1 MADTGGDLP
10 QVDPDLMHAT
20 RVVLRPIATPFPL
33 AFMVLACATLLV
45 AGQELGWFAPSDTDV
60 VALTLIAF
68 AFPLQLLASVFG
80 FLGRD
85 TVAAT
90 GFGIQSATWLMIGL
104 VDLLRP
110 ADTTSPAL
118 GVLLIASATAILIC
132 TAGSALGK
140 LAPALV
146 LGLTALRF
154 LLTGLHEVSGAI
166 GVGHI
171 AAIVGLVLVP
181 VAAYV
186 ALALELENLQRRT
199 VLPLLRRGLGAEAM
213 RGSFAQQSRRLQREA
228 GVREQL

>member
-1 MADTGGDLP
+1 MDDTRGDLP
-10 QVDPDLMHAT
+10 QLDPDLMRAT

-33 AFMVLACATLLV
+33 AFMALACATLLV
-45 AGQELGWFAPSDTDV
+45 AGLELGWFAPGDTQV

-104 VDLLRP
+104 VHLLRP
-110 ADTTSPAL
+110 AGSTSPAL
-118 GVLLIASATAILIC
+118 EVLLIASATAIVLC

-154 LLTGLHEVSGAI
+154 LLTGLHEVTG
-166 GVGHI
+166 GVGISHV
-171 AAIVGLVLVP
+171 AAVVGLVLVP
-181 VAAYV
+181 IAAYV

-199 VLPLLRRGLGAEAM
+199 VLPLLRRGQGAEAM
-213 RGSFAQQSRRLQREA
+213 RGSLAQQSRRLQHEA

>member
-1 MADTGGDLP
+1 MTD
-10 QVDPDLMHAT
+10 AT
-20 RVVLRPIATPFPL
+20 RIVLRPIATPFPL
-33 AFMVLACATLLV
+33 AFLALACATLLV
-45 AGQELGWFAPSDTDV
+45 AGMELGWFAQGDTQV

-90 GFGIQSATWLMIGL
+90 GFGVQSATWLMIGL
-104 VDLLRP
+104 VHLLRP
-110 ADTTSPAL
+110 ASASSPAL
-118 GVLLIASATAILIC
+118 GVLLIASSVAILIC
-132 TAGSALGK
+132 TLGSTLGK
-140 LAPALV
+140 LAPAVV

-154 LLTGLHEVSGAI
+154 LLTGLHEVTAGVAI
-166 GVGHI
+166 EHV
-171 AAIVGLVLVP
+171 AAIVGLMLVP
-181 VAAYV
+181 IAAYV

-213 RGSFAQQSRRLQREA
+213 YGSFAQQTRRLHREA

>member
-1 MADTGGDLP
+1 MADIDGDLP
-10 QVDPDLMHAT
+10 QLDPDLMHAT
-20 RVVLRPIATPFPL
+20 RIMLRPIATPFPL
-33 AFMVLACATLLV
+33 AFMALACATLLV
-45 AGQELGWFAPSDTDV
+45 AGLELGWFAPADTDV
-60 VALTLIAF
+60 VALALIAF
-68 AFPLQLLASVFG
+68 AFPLQMLASVFG

-104 VDLLRP
+104 VHLLRP
-110 ADTTSPAL
+110 ASATSAAL
-118 GVLLIASATAILIC
+118 GVLLIASAMAILIC
-132 TAGSALGK
+132 TVGSALGK

-154 LLTGLHEVSGAI
+154 LLTGLHEVTGGD
-166 GVGHI
+166 GVGHV
-171 AAIVGLVLVP
+171 AAIVGLLLVP
-181 VAAYV
+181 IAAYV

-213 RGSFAQQSRRLQREA
+213 HGSFAQQSRRLQREA